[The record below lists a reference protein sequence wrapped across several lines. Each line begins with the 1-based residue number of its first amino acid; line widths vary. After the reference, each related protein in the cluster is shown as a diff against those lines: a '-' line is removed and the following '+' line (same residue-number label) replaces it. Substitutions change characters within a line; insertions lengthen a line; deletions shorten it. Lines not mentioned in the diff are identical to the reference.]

1 MDPIKTR
8 PGKGPEAIIQAKICN
23 KLRQMGW
30 LVMETHGNAFQMGFP
45 DIYATHVD
53 VGGRWIEVKNPLK
66 YAFTPAQLKF
76 FPLLSANGT
85 PIWILTSDSDGEIK
99 KLFRPQNWH
108 HYLKGAFDVR

>member
-1 MDPIKTR
+1 MEPVKVR
-8 PGKGPEAIIQAKICN
+8 PKKGPEAIIQTAICK

-30 LVMETHGNAFQMGFP
+30 VVMETHGNLYSFGLP
-45 DIYATHVD
+45 DVYATHFD

-66 YAFTPAQLKF
+66 YSFTPAQLKF
-76 FPLLSANGT
+76 FPMLSANGT
-85 PIWILTSDSDGEIK
+85 PIWILTSDEDEEIK